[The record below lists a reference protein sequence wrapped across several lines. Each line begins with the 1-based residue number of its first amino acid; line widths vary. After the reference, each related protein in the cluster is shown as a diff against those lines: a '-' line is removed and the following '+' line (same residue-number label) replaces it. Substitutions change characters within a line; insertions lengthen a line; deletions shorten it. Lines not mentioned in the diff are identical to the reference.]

1 MVEDIPRVKRTKK
14 DMRDSS
20 ERGMN
25 ESKNIADQKTKE
37 ERGCGEKL
45 RETRET
51 LEAEQKKSDSY
62 LDRLK
67 RLQADFENSM
77 KRIKQENESRAGLAN
92 EKLILEIFPLKDE
105 LERALEGT
113 RISQEKTSILE
124 GLEMILHHFEEV
136 LERIGV
142 TEIIAVGEA
151 FDPLKHE
158 AVRFSNRDD
167 LDENLVFSEDRK
179 GYMFG
184 PKVLRTSLVS
194 VTVKGGNQKVKSKST
209 VKS

>member
-1 MVEDIPRVKRTKK
+1 MDEEIPKVKRTKK

-25 ESKNIADQKTKE
+25 GSKNVVEQKTKE

-45 RETRET
+45 RETRKA
-51 LEAEQKKSDSY
+51 LEEEQEKSNGY

-77 KRIKQENESRAGLAN
+77 KRIKQENGLRAGLAN

-105 LERALEGT
+105 FERALEVA

-124 GLEMILHHFEEV
+124 GLEMILRHFEEV

-142 TEIIAVGEA
+142 TEITAVGEA

-167 LDENLVFSEDRK
+167 LGENLVFSEDRK
-179 GYMFG
+179 GYMLG
-184 PKVLRTSLVS
+184 LKVLRTSLVS
-194 VTVKGGNQKVKSKST
+194 VSSKGENPEVEPKNASES
-209 VKS
+209 